1 MLHATGSVSS
11 KPLTFWIGGQTLLAE
26 SLHWIRQINALP
38 GTISDDIWRGS
49 TAARNEAPRALC
61 AQVLVLRNLRVCKA
75 SAAAYCKD
83 AAVAYEHI
91 VDPVEGGSSLA
102 NATWKNKSVLSF
114 KFRRAYLRVLHCVQ
128 VRTTCTNSRRSC
140 RLFQE
145 LCSSCKTPLAG
156 RPRYF
161 CSILPEQLQ
170 ASLKSYS
177 EVCKSNM
184 QRSMDIPVIL

>member
-1 MLHATGSVSS
+1 MFDGSQESAALLHATGSVSS

-91 VDPVEGGSSLA
+91 VDPVEGGI
-102 NATWKNKSVLSF
+102 KP
-114 KFRRAYLRVLHCVQ
+114 
-128 VRTTCTNSRRSC
+128 
-140 RLFQE
+140 
-145 LCSSCKTPLAG
+145 CKRHMEEQISPL
-156 RPRYF
+156 
-161 CSILPEQLQ
+161 I
-170 ASLKSYS
+170 
-177 EVCKSNM
+177 
-184 QRSMDIPVIL
+184 